1 MQIRPC
7 LSRVQV
13 DIDSLLLQSPITLV
27 SAYVSRF
34 SLHIPQ
40 KEAFFHLPPETFLNE
55 KMLTLLFRRL
65 VLPTI

>member
-1 MQIRPC
+1 MQIRPY

-13 DIDSLLLQSPITLV
+13 DIDSLLIQSPITLV

-34 SLHIPQ
+34 SLHVPQ
-40 KEAFFHLPPETFLNE
+40 KEVFFHLPPETLNK